1 MKSGIL
7 AELHAT
13 GLLEF
18 LATMSVILITLK
30 IRQNQSTPMSKTAE
44 LVCLN
49 LNKIR
54 YHTDSS
60 ANEEHKINAHSQTHY
75 ILITNFDALNII
87 YS

>member
-18 LATMSVILITLK
+18 LATKSVILITSK
-30 IRQNQSTPMSKTAE
+30 IRQKQSIPMRKTAE

-49 LNKIR
+49 LNTIWC
-54 YHTDSS
+54 HTDSS
-60 ANEEHKINAHSQTHY
+60 ASEGHKINAHTQTHY
-75 ILITNFDALNII
+75 ILITNFDALIII